1 MKLTGI
7 FNVKEKLFE
16 EELISAPSV
25 IWEYKDF
32 NVDVH
37 DRKRLLQ
44 IRTALAE
51 AGDYTGA
58 KIANKIILE
67 LDHYEKRVCLDA
79 LPAALQVEHSSYCNA
94 RCIMCSHAMTG
105 NIDACNLREEEN
117 TKIKHLFPYVTEI
130 ILHGVGEPFLH
141 PRIKEILDE
150 YVKYEISVSGNT
162 NGSVMNEELA
172 DTLGRNF
179 ANLSVSCDASSKEIY
194 EKIRPGLNFE
204 TFIHNVRLL
213 RSKVP
218 LLHMRMAVVA
228 MRQNLREMPDI
239 VKMAAD
245 LGFDDVF
252 ITDVTTQSLLANEED
267 DISLYPEVA
276 GYYLNQAVN
285 AGKIYN
291 IPVLIPEQLKKMA
304 EEHVNAA
311 SRVLANHCDA
321 FKDGSFYQRLT
332 EQYRKL
338 SPAATYIK
346 ADFDNLIR
354 KSRYQC
360 EGICDFILERPF
372 IDAEGNVFLCCI
384 DWLHCLGNLKENTF
398 AEIWNGELLQAVR
411 EMFYK
416 GWIPRYCVGCIFLRN
431 QIMCKRIKVLNMDE
445 EFLQHNFNEAVNE
458 IIESQNMDKLK

>member
-105 NIDACNLREEEN
+105 NIDACNLREEEFS
-117 TKIKHLFPYVTEI
+117 KIKHLFPYVTEI

-150 YVKYEISVSGNT
+150 YVKYGIKLSEH
-162 NGSVMNEELA
+162 
-172 DTLGRNF
+172 
-179 ANLSVSCDASSKEIY
+179 ANKVLNIKKSDKKGITAYLSPKDSSKYNDSKYICL
-194 EKIRPGLNFE
+194 KI
-204 TFIHNVRLL
+204 
-213 RSKVP
+213 KVDN
-218 LLHMRMAVVA
+218 
-228 MRQNLREMPDI
+228 QNLREMPDI

-321 FKDGSFYQRLT
+321 FKDESFYQRLT

-411 EMFYK
+411 EMFYE